1 MNNDSKDIT
10 KNSKMLEEFL
20 QALAAGKVVQ
30 RGKNIIDPFLLEEG
44 EPFQYGGASSEKITF
59 DIEQRRRVLEAYEE
73 KVRVYV
79 ESVEKIFSK
88 HADYNSAL
96 NQIREVSTKLFAC
109 NEKINV
115 LQKKD
120 VQNFS
125 LSEMKKLEELYN
137 ERIRLNNQYIDY
149 QQGLIK
155 FVHIDENGLGTA
167 VNGIN
172 VVENYISAKE
182 RAEYDLRVVA
192 RNDFIKNE
200 PFFKVSSDAEEISL
214 KDKEVKVVSGK
225 LTRFTKK
232 MFDKVTGKF
241 TSDKNGILTKI
252 TGFFDKFTDEKKLK
266 NNVHAFM
273 CDMRANDMLMQMIKK
288 IYNLEE
294 SKEKELYKSAN
305 SPALGFVAINPY
317 DFYKE
322 HRLSFD
328 DIEYMLNEYLEVAK
342 SGTATSEP
350 LSPEIVKRLEEKCDS
365 CLEEIKE
372 DMEKKGLSTL
382 QALNNTIHF
391 SNDDYIK
398 KQNLLENYKKA
409 SNKLY
414 EKELN
419 DFMKSIRGIELS
431 ELKDESAS
439 YDVMNLTEPKKEV
452 EVQSTEPA
460 KENTDNSVPTSEL
473 INMESS
479 DVNIPNTE
487 PINNNIIDDSS
498 QPANT
503 DLDNENEQNAEL
515 AKNEDAH
522 SDEPVFV
529 TATKNYITALEN
541 ERIQLLQ
548 EYDERKKDL
557 RAALERASAKKIKYG
572 DRVPEM
578 NEDPVVVA
586 IQNEVNEI
594 GKRMEKIADDIEHEE
609 TKIEELKNKHFLSK
623 AKLNEKSMV
632 IDDYNNVIE
641 GLENDLKT
649 HSTNHQNYFEPDKA
663 SNNSGRTSEFGPI
676 EDTIDED
683 LANDRELNEYRSN
696 LNTLQEEMDALKS
709 DDITDILNHFE
720 DMENAINNNAN
731 LSNEDKAEARKQLW
745 ENFAEY
751 TATTDENSYKP
762 KSR

>member
-20 QALAAGKVVQ
+20 QALAAGNVIQ
-30 RGKNIIDPFLLEEG
+30 EGKSINDISMLEVG
-44 EPFQYGGASSEKITF
+44 KKIQYGSNALKEIIFGE
-59 DIEQRRRVLEAYEE
+59 EQLKYVADEYQKKCNKYKENIE
-73 KVRVYV
+73 KV
-79 ESVEKIFSK
+79 FSK
-88 HADYNSAL
+88 RADYNSAL
-96 NQIREVSTKLFAC
+96 NQIREVSGKLDTC
-109 NEKINV
+109 EGKISTYSARG
-115 LQKKD
+115 
-120 VQNFS
+120 VQNLS
-125 LSEMKKLEELYN
+125 LSEMKELKKLYN
-137 ERIRLNNQYIDY
+137 ERIKLNNQYIDY
-149 QQGLIK
+149 QQGLID
-155 FVHIDENGLGTA
+155 FIHGDDNGLGAA
-167 VNGIN
+167 VEVANAFDDYIDTGTRKKI
-172 VVENYISAKE
+172 ENDIIC
-182 RAEYDLRVVA
+182 LI
-192 RNDFIKNE
+192 DFTKNE
-200 PFFKVSSDAEEISL
+200 QFFKTSNSAEKLDL
-214 KDKEVKVVSGK
+214 KNKNVKLVSGK

-241 TSDKNGILTKI
+241 MPNKNGVLTKM
-252 TGFFDKFTDEKKLK
+252 TGFFSKFTDEKKLK
-266 NNVHAFM
+266 NNVHALKY
-273 CDMRANDMLMQMIKK
+273 DMRANDMLMEMLKTVYNVETDFIKGRTD
-288 IYNLEE
+288 YAGMSL
-294 SKEKELYKSAN
+294 
-305 SPALGFVAINPY
+305 
-317 DFYKE
+317 
-322 HRLSFD
+322 D
-328 DIEYMLNEYLEVAK
+328 DIESMLNDYLTRAK
-342 SGTATSEP
+342 GTEKVRP
-350 LSPEIVKRLEEKCDS
+350 LPPEILKRIEEKRDDY
-365 CLEEIKE
+365 LKEIKE
-372 DMEKKGLSTL
+372 DIEKNGLPAL

-439 YDVMNLTEPKKEV
+439 YDVMNLTDPKKEV
-452 EVQSTEPA
+452 EVQSTELA
-460 KENTDNSVPTSEL
+460 KENVDNSVPTSEL

-487 PINNNIIDDSS
+487 PINNNIIDDTS